1 MSASGKRAP
10 GSSEVGYTRRAQPP
24 LFEKAMTLMPSSP
37 TVLTSRPK
45 NSSEASGSSKP
56 LIWTPPSPG
65 PRTRRP
71 RARAPS
77 RCVPSNRS
85 LTPVKA
91 IEQAFREDSGRAVA
105 TLIRLFGDVDV
116 AEEAVQEA
124 FVVAT
129 ERWPIDGVPPAPA
142 GWILTTAKRKAI
154 DRLRRESSREDRHRQ
169 AALIRAANAP
179 EEVSPVRDDQLRLLF
194 TCCHPAL
201 AASARV
207 ALTLRLIAGLSTAQ
221 IARAFLVS
229 EATMAQR
236 LVRAKA
242 KIRDAHIPYRIPRD
256 AELPERTRSVLAVIY
271 LVYNEGYLATGGDAV
286 DREALRREA
295 LRLARSIIDLM
306 PDEAEAAG
314 LLALLLLS
322 ESRAPARLD
331 PTDRWVRLADQDRT
345 LWDSEQIAE
354 GQQLV
359 RQCLA
364 RNDPGP
370 YQLQAAIAAVHSD
383 AATQAD
389 TDWAQIVQLY
399 DHLYSLQPSPIIA
412 LNRAIAVAEIDGPRA
427 ALTVVDGL
435 DLDGY
440 YLWHTSRGDLLAKL
454 GQAAD
459 ARHSFRRAVE
469 LTDNPAEQQLLAD
482 RIAQLPT
489 QP

>member
-1 MSASGKRAP
+1 M
-10 GSSEVGYTRRAQPP
+10 
-24 LFEKAMTLMPSSP
+24 
-37 TVLTSRPK
+37 
-45 NSSEASGSSKP
+45 
-56 LIWTPPSPG
+56 
-65 PRTRRP
+65 
-71 RARAPS
+71 
-77 RCVPSNRS
+77 
-85 LTPVKA
+85 
-91 IEQAFREDSGRAVA
+91 
-105 TLIRLFGDVDV
+105 
-116 AEEAVQEA
+116 
-124 FVVAT
+124 
-129 ERWPIDGVPPAPA
+129 
-142 GWILTTAKRKAI
+142 
-154 DRLRRESSREDRHRQ
+154 
-169 AALIRAANAP
+169 
-179 EEVSPVRDDQLRLLF
+179 RDDQLRLLF

-201 AASARV
+201 ASSARV

-271 LVYNEGYLATGGDAV
+271 LVHNEGYLATGGDAV

-306 PDEAEAAG
+306 PDEPEAAG

-322 ESRAPARLD
+322 ESRAPARLG
-331 PTDRWVRLADQDRT
+331 PGERWVRLADQDRT
-345 LWDSEQIAE
+345 LWDAEQIAE

-383 AATQAD
+383 AATPAD
-389 TDWAQIVQLY
+389 TDWVQIVQLY

-412 LNRAIAVAEIDGPRA
+412 LNRAIAVAEIDGPRT
-427 ALTVVDGL
+427 ALTVVDAL

-459 ARHSFRRAVE
+459 ARDAFRRAAE
-469 LTDNPAEQQLLAD
+469 LTDNPAEQELLAS
-482 RIAQLPT
+482 RIAQLPA
-489 QP
+489 